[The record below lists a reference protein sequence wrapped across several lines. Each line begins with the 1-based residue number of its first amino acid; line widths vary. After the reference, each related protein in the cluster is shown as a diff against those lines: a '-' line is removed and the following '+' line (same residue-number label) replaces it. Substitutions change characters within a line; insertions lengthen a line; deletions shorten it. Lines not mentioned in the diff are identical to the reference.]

1 MRLKCSTAMAE
12 FWPSVNGAGGNTS
25 SADAPPSVAIFARRA
40 ASRLPSAQMP
50 LMSGNLSPISSP
62 ASSSTRR
69 CSSKVQDATSVE
81 CALMVTADNP
91 SADVTSRRCLRKLA
105 SSIDRSSW
113 NGSSTAGMTPCG
125 T

>member
-1 MRLKCSTAMAE
+1 MRLKCSIAIAT
-12 FWPSVNGAGGNTS
+12 FWPMVNGAGGNTS
-25 SADAPPSVAIFARRA
+25 SADAPPAVAILASRA

-50 LMSGNLSPISSP
+50 LTSGVLSPISLP
-62 ASSSTRR
+62 AMSSTRF

-81 CALMVTADNP
+81 CALMVTADSP
-91 SADVTSRRCLRKLA
+91 SAEVTSRRCLRKLA

-113 NGSSTAGMTPCG
+113 NGRMTAGMTPCG